1 MKIALVTGSA
11 GDTHCGVGD
20 YTYELAQ
27 HLALDAEV
35 HLYFSKDHGPV
46 NKPYEKLHSL
56 FLHPLDGFSMLSL
69 PSIKKELV
77 NGQYDIVHI
86 QYPSKGFGK
95 SLLPGYLPENLA
107 GMNSRSRIAVTLHEW
122 STSHPLRKLVIDQMI
137 PRTDLFFVTNEAEM
151 MAVSKRTKDRT
162 IIAIPVGNVL
172 DSQRELADVWN
183 EAEGKP
189 LIGWPEVQ
197 GPATREPWSIFH
209 YGLPAKGKG
218 FKKMLEALH
227 VMREAGKKPIL
238 YLGGEFPEGS
248 NLREHVLGLIT
259 EFELTDAVVRVGHI
273 PQDKL
278 AQFATRC
285 MLGVFPFAEGFSS
298 KRSSVASISHLELP
312 LVVGHGSTEEHPYYA
327 PDENNP
333 TSLAVMLIDL
343 LSGRLEKEWN
353 EVIARQRDFARRF
366 SFTNV
371 ASSHLDM
378 YNKIRKLDT

>member
-27 HLALDAEV
+27 HLALDGEV

-46 NKPYEKLHSL
+46 RRPFEKLHTL
-56 FLHPLDGFSMLSL
+56 FLHPKDGFSMLNL
-69 PSIKKELV
+69 PSFKKELV
-77 NGQYDIVHI
+77 DGGYDIVHV

-107 GMNSRSRIAVTLHEW
+107 GMNSRSRIAITLHEW
-122 STSHPLRKLVIDQMI
+122 TTSHPLRKLVIDQMI
-137 PRTDLFFVTNEAEM
+137 PRSDLIFVTNEAEM
-151 MAVSKRTKDRT
+151 E
-162 IIAIPVGNVL
+162 AISRKSGSRMICALPVGNVL

-183 EAEGKP
+183 AAEGQP
-189 LIGWPEVQ
+189 LIGWPELE
-197 GPATREPWSIFH
+197 GPSTREPWSIFH

-218 FKKMLEALH
+218 FRKLLEAMH
-227 VMREAGKKPIL
+227 VMREAGKQPIL
-238 YLGGEFPEGS
+238 YLGGDFPEGS
-248 NLREHVLGLIT
+248 SLREHVLGLIT
-259 EFELTDAVVRVGHI
+259 EFNLTDAVVRVGHI

-278 AQFATRC
+278 AQLATRC
-285 MLGVFPFAEGFSS
+285 MLGVFQFAEGFSS

-312 LVVGHGSTEEHPYYA
+312 LVVGHGSTEEHPYFA
-327 PDENNP
+327 PPENNA
-333 TSLAVMLIDL
+333 TSLAVLLIDL

-353 EVIARQRDFARRF
+353 EVITRQREFARRF
-366 SFTNV
+366 SFANV